1 MPAAPRLDLLLTIA
15 LGLFISVCNTSH
27 AADFVPHN
35 EGVGIKLGLTASDVR
50 GQASPWVDNSQ
61 VTIGAGPSD
70 PLLGITGGLFWS
82 YALAPKFSIQTELQ
96 FTQGGANGGLYSGTT
111 PLPDGTVRLNY
122 IELAVLPKVHFRER
136 DRQRFSAYAGLTL
149 DSHCYDKVTPNG
161 GTATQNTLYGLGIG
175 AMWDYDSDRLTTL
188 VDLRYTTSFNEL
200 QPTWPESSIRNQA
213 LTLSVGV
220 SPGSRRARGQ
230 LAIEHDA
237 LDWKLAHL
245 PNPRI
250 RVDLDD
256 GRQIKGLFVR
266 YEPDTLTL
274 SHLRRIQ
281 HQPDT
286 LTVSHQRPTHRHS
299 KREAKPDSVS
309 VASMDE
315 REVGIAIEGINRLF
329 VHKGNAGKGLL
340 IGAAIGAAFG
350 ALSWAG
356 SQDEDDVVLLVYGFV
371 IGTVVGGVIG
381 GIDHWVVVYP

>member
-1 MPAAPRLDLLLTIA
+1 MRDESKRGQAQPAAP
-15 LGLFISVCNTSH
+15 
-27 AADFVPHN
+27 
-35 EGVGIKLGLTASDVR
+35 
-50 GQASPWVDNSQ
+50 
-61 VTIGAGPSD
+61 VT
-70 PLLGITGGLFWS
+70 
-82 YALAPKFSIQTELQ
+82 ALAS
-96 FTQGGANGGLYSGTT
+96 
-111 PLPDGTVRLNY
+111 
-122 IELAVLPKVHFRER
+122 R
-136 DRQRFSAYAGLTL
+136 DR
-149 DSHCYDKVTPNG
+149 
-161 GTATQNTLYGLGIG
+161 
-175 AMWDYDSDRLTTL
+175 
-188 VDLRYTTSFNEL
+188 
-200 QPTWPESSIRNQA
+200 
-213 LTLSVGV
+213 VGV
-220 SPGSRRARGQ
+220 SPASRRARGQ